1 MQRHQQTV
9 IFIAIIVLITIGTQL
24 YWNYTQYANNRL
36 QVIHN
41 IQQMLDE
48 VSKEYRNSQ
57 ASITTYTTNDLPE
70 SIGKSRKDSIEQI
83 VNEVLQG
90 LNRNETNPEKPSVSY
105 TIMEDHVD
113 LQAFNALL
121 KPALDRLNYQIVYN
135 LKARNN
141 GIVTDSLNNLSAS
154 FNTLSAQTT
163 LSPLE
168 NTATLELIYQDPVM
182 PALLQGLTGIV
193 LSLILCLTIIF
204 TLYYLQQIIKKQ
216 KEISEIKNDFIS
228 NVTHEFKT
236 PIATIA
242 SAIEAIKKFNNENI
256 SDKTL
261 RYLDISEEQLKKLN
275 ILVEKVME
283 TSLLESSQLSLDL
296 QQIDIVT
303 VVKEL
308 VNRHQLNTSKTIHLD
323 SHMDT
328 IAYNADAFHFENAIS
343 NLIDNAIKY
352 GGNEINI
359 RIWQEA
365 AKQITL
371 SISDNGTG
379 ISTEDA
385 PFIFDKFYRARSKN
399 LNHIKGFGI
408 GLYYTKNIIQKHKGT
423 IELCSPNTFKISLW
437 TE

>member
-1 MQRHQQTV
+1 
-9 IFIAIIVLITIGTQL
+9 
-24 YWNYTQYANNRL
+24 
-36 QVIHN
+36 
-41 IQQMLDE
+41 MLDE
-48 VSKEYRNSQ
+48 VSKEYRNTQ
-57 ASITTYTTNDLPE
+57 ASTTTYMAGDLPE

-83 VNEVLQG
+83 VKEVLQG
-90 LNRNETNPEKPSVSY
+90 LNRNEINPENPSVSY
-105 TIMEDHVD
+105 TIMEDHID
-113 LQAFNALL
+113 LQAFDALL
-121 KPALDRLNYQIVYN
+121 KPALDRLNYQLIYN
-135 LKARNN
+135 LKTRNN
-141 GIVTDSLNNLSAS
+141 GMVTDSLNTLPAG
-154 FNTLSAQTT
+154 FNTLTAQTT

-168 NTATLELIYQDPVM
+168 NTSTIELIYQDPVM
-182 PALLQGLTGIV
+182 PALLQGLTGII

-236 PIATIA
+236 PIATIS
-242 SAIEAIKKFNNENI
+242 SALEAIKKFNNENI

-296 QQIDIVT
+296 QQIDLIALVE
-303 VVKEL
+303 EL
-308 VNRHQLNTSKTIHLD
+308 VKRYQLNTSKTIHLE
-323 SHMDT
+323 SLLDT
-328 IAYNADAFHFENAIS
+328 LHYNADTFHLENAIS

-359 RIWQEA
+359 RLEQEA
-365 AKQITL
+365 TKQITL
-371 SISDNGTG
+371 RVSDNGAG
-379 ISTEDA
+379 IANEDA

-423 IELCSPNTFKISLW
+423 IELSSPNTFKISLW